1 MNASKLM
8 SCHQTISNHIAMEAQ
23 VVKQFIKDELIPKY
37 NNEISFTLDIGN
49 NKYSSRSYIAI
60 TAHYWKNTNQ
70 IPSLSNITLCVADLN
85 EELVEKAQIERKKN
99 DLNW

>member
-8 SCHQTISNHIAMEAQ
+8 PCRQTISNHIEMEAQ
-23 VVKQFIKDELIPKY
+23 VVKRFIKDELIPKY

-60 TAHYWKNTNQ
+60 TAHYWK
-70 IPSLSNITLCVADLN
+70 
-85 EELVEKAQIERKKN
+85 
-99 DLNW
+99 